1 MNRTL
6 ILASSVVAAV
16 VLSLLPVPVV
26 LRTLVLF
33 PVLILVAGWSAARLV
48 LGTRTPGNDT
58 ADDDLRFTLPVLV
71 ALLVPLAVVLLLAV
85 FGIPVDTPG
94 IAIGTGAVALLL
106 VGAAHVAAG
115 PPTWP
120 TGLRRTVGP
129 LVAVLVLGG
138 AVAGAAAMRPP
149 VVESYAQLSLSTAV
163 PRAVAGSTVTVP
175 WTLTGYGSPLPEGAP
190 EVRVAV
196 AGQTVTPVE
205 VTGGAVGPS
214 TAAGAVDERRGSVSF
229 AAPTAPGLHD
239 VRVSVG
245 RDPWAT
251 LVLRLEVIS

>member
-6 ILASSVVAAV
+6 ILASSVVAAA
-16 VLSLLPVPVV
+16 VLSLLPVPVA

-33 PVLILVAGWSAARLV
+33 PVLVLVAGWSAARLV
-48 LGTRTPGNDT
+48 LGTRTAEGED
-58 ADDDLRFTLPVLV
+58 ADLRYTLPVLV

-94 IAIGTGAVALLL
+94 IAIGTGVVALLL
-106 VGAAHVAAG
+106 TAAAHVAVG

-120 TGLRRTVGP
+120 TGLRRAVGP

-163 PRAVAGSTVTVP
+163 PRAAAGSTVTVP
-175 WTLTGYGSPLPEGAP
+175 WTLTGYGSPLPEDAP

-229 AAPTAPGLHD
+229 TAPTAPGLHD

-245 RDPWAT
+245 RDPWAA
-251 LVLRLEVIS
+251 LVLRLEVMP